1 MIHHRTGVV
10 GKKTAPLLQTGLST
24 FQNVD
29 EVDHAL
35 FNYIHLRKVTHL
47 CVVSPE

>member
-1 MIHHRTGVV
+1 MIHHRTVV
-10 GKKTAPLLQTGLST
+10 AGKKMAPLLQTDLST

-35 FNYIHLRKVTHL
+35 FNYIHLIELTHL
-47 CVVSPE
+47 CVV